1 MFKALKNWN
10 FALLWGA
17 QLISGTG
24 DILYTVGV
32 MVTVFEM
39 TGSALQTVGVTI
51 ATMLPSFLLGPFA
64 GALVDSYSRRAIM
77 FVMDLIR
84 AILLIVLLFMVNTIG
99 FNVWGIYAI
108 IAGLSAASTFY
119 LPARQA
125 IIPSLVPKA
134 QLVSANSLILSTTQ
148 ATYALGFIIG
158 GTLILFLDFAS
169 FVVIDLTTFIVA
181 AVLVILIRP
190 QTAAETETPQKPALW
205 RSIRDGAAYLQGHKL
220 ARPLVVMEI
229 LEHVPHGI
237 WTSALMLVF
246 VQEALGGG
254 STEWGWQN
262 AAYFGGQLVGAT
274 VAAVAAKHLAKR
286 AGWAVIANA
295 FLSAAL
301 TLIYAISPSNLFAVM
316 MAFAFGP
323 PMAIRDVAQD
333 SLLQS
338 SVDHAMLGRVF
349 AMRNMFRNVV
359 FMLAGVLFAW
369 LADILFIRW
378 IYAAGGVLY
387 LSTALYAISQGALRQ
402 ARILEDGSVSHEPA
416 AAPAPIA
423 AD

>member
-1 MFKALKNWN
+1 MFKVLKNWN

-24 DILYTVGV
+24 DVLYTVGV
-32 MVTVFEM
+32 MVTIFEK
-39 TGSALQTVGVTI
+39 TGSALQTAGVTI

-64 GALVDSYSRRAIM
+64 GALVDSRSRRAIM
-77 FVMDLIR
+77 FTMDILR
-84 AILLIVLLFMVNTIG
+84 ALLLVTLLFMVTTTG
-99 FNVWGIYAI
+99 FQIWGIYAI
-108 IAGLSAASTFY
+108 VAGLSAASTFY

-125 IIPSLVPKA
+125 IIPSLVDKG

-148 ATYALGFIIG
+148 ATFALGFIVG

-169 FVVIDLTTFIVA
+169 FVIIDLGTFIIA

-190 QTAAETETPQKPALW
+190 HSSTSSVSPAKPRLW
-205 RSIRDGAAYLQGHKL
+205 QAIHDGANYLRGHTL

-254 STEWGWQN
+254 SSEWGWQN

-274 VAAVAAKHLAKR
+274 VAAVAARHLAQR

-295 FLSAAL
+295 FLSAVL
-301 TLIYAISPSNLFAVM
+301 TAIYALSPNNLFAIM
-316 MAFAFGP
+316 LAFAFGP

-333 SLLQS
+333 SLLQA
-338 SVDHAMLGRVF
+338 SVEHHMLGRVF
-349 AMRNMFRNVV
+349 AMRNMLRNVV
-359 FMLAGVLFAW
+359 FMLAGIIFAW

-378 IYAAGGVLY
+378 IYMIGGVLY
-387 LSTALYAISQGALRQ
+387 LGTAVYALSQRPLRQ
-402 ARILEDGSVSHEPA
+402 AHILEDGSVNPEVLPLQPA
-416 AAPAPIA
+416 AA
-423 AD
+423 D

>member
-10 FALLWGA
+10 FALLWSA

-64 GALVDSYSRRAIM
+64 GALVDSHSRRAIM

-84 AILLIVLLFMVNTIG
+84 ATLLLVLLLMVNTIG

-169 FVVIDLTTFIVA
+169 FVVIDLATFVIA

-190 QTAAETETPQKPALW
+190 QTAADTHTRQKPALW
-205 RSIRDGAAYLQGHKL
+205 RSIRDGATYLQDHKL

-274 VAAVAAKHLAKR
+274 AAAVAAKHLAKR

-295 FLSAAL
+295 FLSAAM
-301 TLIYAISPSNLFAVM
+301 TLIYALSPSNLFAVI

-333 SLLQS
+333 SLLQA
-338 SVDHAMLGRVF
+338 SVDQTMLGRVF
-349 AMRNMFRNVV
+349 AMRNMLRNVV
-359 FMLAGVLFAW
+359 FMLAGVFFAW
-369 LADILFIRW
+369 LADHLFIRW
-378 IYAAGGVLY
+378 IYVAGGVLY
-387 LSTALYAISQGALRQ
+387 LGTALYAISQSALRQ
-402 ARILEDGSVSHEPA
+402 ARILEDGSVSHEA
-416 AAPAPIA
+416 AAIAAPIA